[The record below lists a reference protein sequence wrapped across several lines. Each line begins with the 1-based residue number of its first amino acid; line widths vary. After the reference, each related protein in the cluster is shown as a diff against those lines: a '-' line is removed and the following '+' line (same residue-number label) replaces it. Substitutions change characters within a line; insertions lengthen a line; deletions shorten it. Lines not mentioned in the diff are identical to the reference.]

1 MSAMDELS
9 HVAKH
14 ALWVSCMASNVPIH
28 VTDPHTIERVASLLR
43 PQGTSRVTAL
53 LPAPQLKPEAMLLS
67 PTAGTQ
73 SAASHSR
80 VPSDNNGGLPDEQS

>member
-9 HVAKH
+9 PVAKH
-14 ALWVSCMASNVPIH
+14 ALWVSCMASDVPILI
-28 VTDPHTIERVASLLR
+28 TDPHTIERVAALLR
-43 PQGTSRVTAL
+43 SQGTSRVTAS

-73 SAASHSR
+73 SAASR
-80 VPSDNNGGLPDEQS
+80 ARPFGQQWRAAR